1 MASLE
6 TTQER
11 TRSEIAAYLREFAD
25 ELDPETRTE
34 DATRGTAAGTS
45 GTDATDTPRTDRRT
59 ADTDATDTSKT
70 NRRTD
75 DADAAGDRDPDRAAS
90 VGDKVTVI
98 AGNESA
104 TINPPRTC
112 AFDVAIDTDS
122 DLLNAG
128 AERSTT
134 FTIRW
139 DAEHVEN
146 DDELRV
152 E

>member
-1 MASLE
+1 MAPLE

-11 TRSEIAAYLREFAD
+11 TRSEIAAYLRQFAD
-25 ELDPETRTE
+25 ELDPETRSDAADRGGNTAETVGTGSAETTGAGVGTE
-34 DATRGTAAGTS
+34 TGGE
-45 GTDATDTPRTDRRT
+45 DRR
-59 ADTDATDTSKT
+59 ADGTET
-70 NRRTD
+70 
-75 DADAAGDRDPDRAAS
+75 GDRAEG

-98 AGNESA
+98 TGNESA
-104 TINPPRTC
+104 TINPPQTC
-112 AFDVAIDTDS
+112 AFDVAVDTDS
-122 DLLNAG
+122 DLLDTG

-139 DAEHVEN
+139 DADHVEA

>member
-1 MASLE
+1 MASF
-6 TTQER
+6 ER
-11 TRSEIAAYLREFAD
+11 TQDRTRTEIADYLRSFAD
-25 ELDPETRTE
+25 ELDPETGSETVGN
-34 DATRGTAAGTS
+34 DGTQTLDDGSRDDSLLGDDSTAGT
-45 GTDATDTPRTDRRT
+45 DTRD
-59 ADTDATDTSKT
+59 
-70 NRRTD
+70 
-75 DADAAGDRDPDRAAS
+75 DAAG

-104 TINPPRTC
+104 TINPPQTC
-112 AFDVAIDTDS
+112 TFDVAIDTDS
-122 DLLNAG
+122 DLLDTG

-139 DAEHVEN
+139 DGEQVEA

>member
-34 DATRGTAAGTS
+34 DATRDGSTGTV
-45 GTDATDTPRTDRRT
+45 GTDTTDS
-59 ADTDATDTSKT
+59 AGIGDT
-70 NRRTD
+70 RTD
-75 DADAAGDRDPDRAAS
+75 DRDDDLLGTDDRDDEPVDTDGAH

-122 DLLNAG
+122 DLLDTG
-128 AERSTT
+128 AERSTS

-139 DAEHVEN
+139 DADHVEA
-146 DDELRV
+146 DDELTV

>member
-11 TRSEIAAYLREFAD
+11 TRSEIAAYLRQFAD
-25 ELDPETRTE
+25 ELDPQTRP
-34 DATRGTAAGTS
+34 DAAGRGENTTETV
-45 GTDATDTPRTDRRT
+45 GTGSTETTGTETGIGDE
-59 ADTDATDTSKT
+59 T
-70 NRRTD
+70 NRRD
-75 DADAAGDRDPDRAAS
+75 DATTGDRDRAES

-98 AGNESA
+98 TGNESA
-104 TINPPRTC
+104 TINPPQTC
-112 AFDVAIDTDS
+112 AFDVAVDTDS
-122 DLLNAG
+122 DLLDTG

-139 DAEHVEN
+139 DADHVEA

>member
-11 TRSEIAAYLREFAD
+11 TRSEIAAYLRQFAD
-25 ELDPETRTE
+25 ELDPEARSDAADRGGNTAETVGTGSTE
-34 DATRGTAAGTS
+34 TTGAGTETG
-45 GTDATDTPRTDRRT
+45 GTNQR
-59 ADTDATDTSKT
+59 ADGTET
-70 NRRTD
+70 
-75 DADAAGDRDPDRAAS
+75 GDRDRAES

-98 AGNESA
+98 TGNESA
-104 TINPPRTC
+104 TINPPQTC
-112 AFDVAIDTDS
+112 AFDVAVDTDS
-122 DLLNAG
+122 DLLDTG

-139 DAEHVEN
+139 DADHVEA

>member
-45 GTDATDTPRTDRRT
+45 GTDATDTSR
-59 ADTDATDTSKT
+59 T

>member
-11 TRSEIAAYLREFAD
+11 TRSEIAAYLRQFAD
-25 ELDPETRTE
+25 ELDPDTRSDAADRGGNTAETVGTGSTE
-34 DATRGTAAGTS
+34 TAGAETGI
-45 GTDATDTPRTDRRT
+45 GDE
-59 ADTDATDTSKT
+59 T
-70 NRRTD
+70 NRRD
-75 DADAAGDRDPDRAAS
+75 DTRTGDRDPAQS

-112 AFDVAIDTDS
+112 AFDVVIDTDS
-122 DLLNAG
+122 DLLDTG

-139 DAEHVEN
+139 DADHVEA
-146 DDELRV
+146 DDELSV

>member
-1 MASLE
+1 MATLE

-11 TRSEIAAYLREFAD
+11 TRSEIAAYLRQFAD
-25 ELDPETRTE
+25 ELDPDVRSDGADRGGNTAETVGTGSTE
-34 DATRGTAAGTS
+34 TTGTGTGIGDETS
-45 GTDATDTPRTDRRT
+45 RRDGATD
-59 ADTDATDTSKT
+59 
-70 NRRTD
+70 
-75 DADAAGDRDPDRAAS
+75 GDRDRAQS

-122 DLLNAG
+122 DLLDTG

-139 DAEHVEN
+139 DADHVEA
-146 DDELRV
+146 DDELTV

>member
-11 TRSEIAAYLREFAD
+11 TRSEIAAYLRQFAD
-25 ELDPETRTE
+25 ELDPETRSDDSDRGGNTAETVGTGSTE
-34 DATRGTAAGTS
+34 TTGAETSIGDETSRRDDTRT
-45 GTDATDTPRTDRRT
+45 
-59 ADTDATDTSKT
+59 
-70 NRRTD
+70 
-75 DADAAGDRDPDRAAS
+75 GDRDPAQS

-122 DLLNAG
+122 DLLDTG

-139 DAEHVEN
+139 DADHVEA
-146 DDELRV
+146 DDELSV

>member
-1 MASLE
+1 MATLE

-34 DATRGTAAGTS
+34 NATRGTAAGTS
-45 GTDATDTPRTDRRT
+45 GTDAPEASRTDRRT
-59 ADTDATDTSKT
+59 ADADAT
-70 NRRTD
+70 
-75 DADAAGDRDPDRAAS
+75 GDRDPDRAAS

-112 AFDVAIDTDS
+112 AFDIAIDTDS